1 MHMIDVSDQLDTI
14 QCAIRNLTTAGRQ
27 RLARISVCKPCFGR
41 KQSKKFLKAPG
52 YFDEHLRIQLLT
64 LIEHRDPNA
73 QRSED
78 KRAHLGA
85 LDNNIAREGHSFSNK
100 DPAECQ
106 GVGAPTNLSEP
117 RSSGTRQAAKCPAGK
132 NINMRNFHAS
142 LLFTIVGA
150 ISASAADETAARLN
164 KAAEVFAKLTESEHG
179 ALPSRIASADCIA
192 VIPGFKK
199 GAAGLGI
206 GFGRGFISCRK
217 EGGWSAPAAI
227 TLETASVGVQLGGEE
242 IDIVLLSL
250 DKERRSKLLSERF
263 AVGSDASAAWGNGKS
278 AHEDP
283 SAQIIFYGHTKG
295 AFAGFG
301 LDGATLK
308 RDQSGDK
315 ALYGKDLKNSD
326 IVDGTANTPSVAEPF
341 VDKLSQMANR

>member
-1 MHMIDVSDQLDTI
+1 MS
-14 QCAIRNLTTAGRQ
+14 
-27 RLARISVCKPCFGR
+27 GR
-41 KQSKKFLKAPG
+41 K
-52 YFDEHLRIQLLT
+52 EH
-64 LIEHRDPNA
+64 
-73 QRSED
+73 
-78 KRAHLGA
+78 
-85 LDNNIAREGHSFSNK
+85 
-100 DPAECQ
+100 
-106 GVGAPTNLSEP
+106 
-117 RSSGTRQAAKCPAGK
+117 
-132 NINMRNFHAS
+132 NMRKFHAS

-150 ISASAADETAARLN
+150 ISASASDETAARLN
-164 KAAEVFAKLTESEHG
+164 KATAVFAKLTESEDG
-179 ALPSRIASADCIA
+179 ILSGRIASADCIA

-217 EGGWSAPAAI
+217 DGGWSAPAAI
-227 TLETASVGVQLGGEE
+227 TLETASLGVQLGGEE

-295 AFAGFG
+295 AFGGFG

-315 ALYGKDLKNSD
+315 ALYGKDLRNSD
-326 IVDGTANTPSVAEPF
+326 IVDGTTTTPSVAQPF
-341 VDKLSQMANR
+341 VDKLSQTANR